1 MKITLKDLSY
11 TYKGEKGDSLAIA
24 NLSLDIKDGEMLG
37 LLGPS
42 GCGKTTLL
50 NLISGLLSPDSGKI
64 CFGEDDVSPLPPEK
78 RGIGYVFQNH
88 ALYPHMSVYDNIKY
102 PLLALKDKNLSKEEM
117 DQRIKEI
124 ALLVQVDTLLNKKPN
139 ELSGGE
145 MQRVAIAR
153 ALVKKP
159 HILLLDEPLSSLDAY
174 LRKQTAKE
182 IRRIQKETKITTIF
196 VTHDQ
201 REAMD
206 ISDEVAIM
214 NGGALVQIGKPSEV
228 MAKPAS
234 DFVRKFLLVD
244 N

>member
-1 MKITLKDLSY
+1 
-11 TYKGEKGDSLAIA
+11 
-24 NLSLDIKDGEMLG
+24 
-37 LLGPS
+37 
-42 GCGKTTLL
+42 
-50 NLISGLLSPDSGKI
+50 
-64 CFGEDDVSPLPPEK
+64 
-78 RGIGYVFQNH
+78 
-88 ALYPHMSVYDNIKY
+88 
-102 PLLALKDKNLSKEEM
+102 
-117 DQRIKEI
+117 
-124 ALLVQVDTLLNKKPN
+124 
-139 ELSGGE
+139 

>member
-24 NLSLDIKDGEMLG
+24 NLSLEIKDGEMLG

-64 CFGEDDVSPLPPEK
+64 CFGEDDVASLPPEK

-102 PLLALKDKNLSKEEM
+102 PLLAL
-117 DQRIKEI
+117 
-124 ALLVQVDTLLNKKPN
+124 KPN

>member
-11 TYKGEKGDSLAIA
+11 TYKGENGDSLAIA
-24 NLSLDIKDGEMLG
+24 NLSLNIKDGEMLG

-64 CFGEDDVSPLPPEK
+64 CFGEDDVASLPPEK

-102 PLLALKDKNLSKEEM
+102 PLLALKDKNLNKEEM

-124 ALLVQVDTLLNKKPN
+124 ASLVQVDALLNKKPN

>member
-1 MKITLKDLSY
+1 MEITIKDLSFS
-11 TYKGEKGDSLAIA
+11 YKGESLAI
-24 NLSLDIKDGEMLG
+24 NHLSLDIEDGAMLG

-50 NLISGLLSPDSGKI
+50 NLISGLLTPDSGEI
-64 CFGEDDVSPLPPEK
+64 YFGKDNVTSLPPEK
-78 RGIGYVFQNH
+78 RGIGYVFQSH
-88 ALYPHMSVYDNIKY
+88 ALYPHMSVYENIKY
-102 PLLALKDKNLSKEEM
+102 PLLALKDKNLSKTEM
-117 DQRIKEI
+117 DERIKEI
-124 ALLVQVDTLLNKKPN
+124 AALVQIDKLLDKKPN

-159 HILLLDEPLSSLDAY
+159 RILLLDEPLSSLDAY

-182 IRRIQKETKITTIF
+182 IRRIQQETKITTIF

-201 REAMD
+201 REAMG

-214 NGGALVQIGKPSEV
+214 NEGSLIQKGKPEEV
-228 MAKPAS
+228 LEKPAS

>member
-1 MKITLKDLSY
+1 MEIVLKNLSY
-11 TYKGEKGDSLAIA
+11 TYKSEKGASTAVN
-24 NLSLDIKDGEMLG
+24 NLSLDIKDGTMLG

-50 NLISGLLSPDSGKI
+50 NLVSGLLTPDSGEVY
-64 CFGEDDVSPLPPEK
+64 FGEEDVTSLPPEK

-117 DQRIKEI
+117 DKRIREI
-124 ALLVQVDTLLNKKPN
+124 ASLVQIEKLLNKKPN

-145 MQRVAIAR
+145 MQRAAIAR

-174 LRKQTAKE
+174 LRKQTALE
-182 IRRIQKETKITTIF
+182 IRRIQQETKITTIF

-201 REAMD
+201 REAMS

-214 NGGALVQIGKPSEV
+214 NEGSLIQKGKPEEV
-228 MAKPAS
+228 MEKPSS

>member
-24 NLSLDIKDGEMLG
+24 NLSLEIKDGEMLG

-64 CFGEDDVSPLPPEK
+64 YFGEDDVASLPPEK

-124 ALLVQVDTLLNKKPN
+124 ASLVQVDTLLNKKPN

-182 IRRIQKETKITTIF
+182 IRRIQKETKNTTIF

>member
-24 NLSLDIKDGEMLG
+24 NLSLEIKDGEMLG

-64 CFGEDDVSPLPPEK
+64 CFGKDDVTSLPPEK

-124 ALLVQVDTLLNKKPN
+124 ASLVQVDTLLNKKPN

>member
-1 MKITLKDLSY
+1 MEIVLKNLSY
-11 TYKGEKGDSLAIA
+11 AYNGESLAV
-24 NLSLDIKDGEMLG
+24 NDLSLDIKDGTMLG

-50 NLISGLLSPDSGKI
+50 NLISGHLNPDTGEVY
-64 CFGEDDVSPLPPEK
+64 FGNENVTSLPPEK

-102 PLLALKDKNLSKEEM
+102 PLLALKDKTLTEEEM
-117 DQRIKEI
+117 DKRIKEI
-124 ALLVQVDTLLNKKPN
+124 ASLVQIDALLKKKPN

-145 MQRVAIAR
+145 MQRAAIAR

-159 HILLLDEPLSSLDAY
+159 RILLLDEPLSSLDAY

-182 IRRIQKETKITTIF
+182 IRRIQQETKITTIF

-201 REAMD
+201 REAMS

-214 NGGALVQIGKPSEV
+214 NKGALIQKGKPEEV
-228 MAKPAS
+228 MEKPCS
-234 DFVRKFLLVD
+234 DFVREFLLVD

>member
-24 NLSLDIKDGEMLG
+24 NLSLEIKDGEMLG

-64 CFGEDDVSPLPPEK
+64 YFGEDDVASLPPEK

-102 PLLALKDKNLSKEEM
+102 PLLASKDKNLSKEEM

-124 ALLVQVDTLLNKKPN
+124 ASLVQADTLLNKKPN

-145 MQRVAIAR
+145 MQRVAVAR

-174 LRKQTAKE
+174 LRKQTARE

>member
-1 MKITLKDLSY
+1 MEITIKDLSFS
-11 TYKGEKGDSLAIA
+11 YKGESLAI
-24 NLSLDIKDGEMLG
+24 NHLSLDIKDGAMLG

-50 NLISGLLSPDSGKI
+50 NLISGLLTPDSGEI
-64 CFGEDDVSPLPPEK
+64 YFGKDNVTSLPPEK
-78 RGIGYVFQNH
+78 RGIGYVFQSH
-88 ALYPHMSVYDNIKY
+88 ALYPHMSVYENIKY
-102 PLLALKDKNLSKEEM
+102 PLLALKDKNLSKTEM
-117 DQRIKEI
+117 DGRIKEI
-124 ALLVQVDTLLNKKPN
+124 AALVQIDKLLDKKPN

-159 HILLLDEPLSSLDAY
+159 RILLLDEPLSSLDAY

-182 IRRIQKETKITTIF
+182 IRRIQQETKITTIF

-201 REAMD
+201 REAMG

-214 NGGALVQIGKPSEV
+214 NEGSLIQKGKPEEV
-228 MAKPAS
+228 LEKPAS

>member
-1 MKITLKDLSY
+1 MQITLKDLSY
-11 TYKGEKGDSLAIA
+11 TYKGEKGDSLGVDH
-24 NLSLDIKDGEMLG
+24 LSLDIKDGTMLG

-50 NLISGLLSPDSGKI
+50 NLISGLLTPNSGEVY
-64 CFGEDDVSPLPPEK
+64 FGEENVTTLPPEK

-102 PLLALKDKNLSKEEM
+102 PLLALKDKSITKEEM
-117 DQRIKEI
+117 DKRIKEI
-124 ALLVQVDTLLNKKPN
+124 ASLVQVGSLLDKKPN

-145 MQRVAIAR
+145 QQRVAIAR

-174 LRKQTAKE
+174 LRKATAKE
-182 IRRIQKETKITTIF
+182 IRRIQQETKITTIF

-201 REAMD
+201 REAMS

-214 NGGALVQIGKPSEV
+214 NKGSLIQKGKPEEV
-228 MAKPAS
+228 MEKPSS
-234 DFVRKFLLVD
+234 DFVREFLLVD

>member
-11 TYKGEKGDSLAIA
+11 TYKGEKGESLAIA
-24 NLSLDIKDGEMLG
+24 NLSLEIKDGEMLG

-64 CFGEDDVSPLPPEK
+64 FFGEDDVASLPPEK

-124 ALLVQVDTLLNKKPN
+124 ASLVQVDTLLNKKPN

-214 NGGALVQIGKPSEV
+214 NGGALVQMGKPSEV